1 VAALFLDVALR
12 ATLITAGTAFV
23 LWALRVRT
31 AAERHAAWTAVLV
44 CMLLL
49 PIYSLAGPKLPFAV
63 VPGNAPSP
71 EFDPGASP
79 EARTG
84 RAGLSLTPLALFAD
98 TAPRYS
104 TGRSRGTW
112 VLIGLYCLVACALL
126 VRLAIGTVHA
136 RRLYRG
142 AVRRAGRATSVRCAT
157 PISVGWL
164 SPVLILPD
172 GWERW
177 SSGHLDAVLT
187 HEQEHLR
194 RRDPLIQ
201 WFALLNRA
209 ILWFHPLAWW
219 LTGRL
224 STLAEEA
231 CDAAVLRAGHSP
243 QDYAG
248 YLITMAHAVNRQG
261 RRLNVAGMAMPGSG
275 LPARI
280 RHILEEGSMTPRSR
294 TRALCTLAF
303 CATSSI
309 ICAAVTLAPRPSATA
324 LSRASGGAHAA
335 PDVPDAMPPA
345 PVLQTRSATNAP
357 VLGIRARP
365 RPDSSRRVRGGPSQ
379 VTQPNSSGGGLLVGS
394 TARIFVFLVDD
405 LGFKPSETR
414 NAERLLVLLRDEMLT
429 EADLVGIV
437 STGPASVATDLHSFA
452 DPRRLNDSIRKIAN
466 GRLLPVVEPAPGS
479 TAHSADS
486 RRDAHIAFLT
496 ATDVVRNLAK
506 LEGGSKLF
514 VFVSSAE
521 TAATALEAAVA
532 DPGGELARDVAELA
546 SVARLGNVTMR
557 VVDAGDL
564 ASANVLRLLK

>member
-1 VAALFLDVALR
+1 MAALFVDVALR
-12 ATLITAGTAFV
+12 ATLITAGTACV
-23 LWALRVRT
+23 LWVLRVRT

-49 PIYSLAGPKLPFAV
+49 PIYSLAGPKLSFAV
-63 VPGNAPSP
+63 APGTATSP
-71 EFDPGASP
+71 GLDPGASP

-84 RAGLSLTPLALFAD
+84 GAGLSSTPLALLLDA
-98 TAPRYS
+98 APRHS
-104 TGRSRGTW
+104 TGRSRVTS
-112 VLIGLYCLVACALL
+112 VLIGLYCLVAGALL

-248 YLITMAHAVNRQG
+248 YLIDMAHAVNRQG

-294 TRALCTLAF
+294 TRALCTLVF

-309 ICAAVTLAPRPSATA
+309 LCAAVTLAPRPSATA
-324 LSRASGGAHAA
+324 LSRASGGA
-335 PDVPDAMPPA
+335 
-345 PVLQTRSATNAP
+345 
-357 VLGIRARP
+357 
-365 RPDSSRRVRGGPSQ
+365 
-379 VTQPNSSGGGLLVGS
+379 
-394 TARIFVFLVDD
+394 RIFVVMVDD
-405 LGFKPSETR
+405 LRFTPSETR
-414 NAERLLVLLRDEMLT
+414 NAAQLLALVRDEIVT

-437 STGPASVATDLHSFA
+437 STGPSGVAVDAHSPA
-452 DPRRLNDSIRKIAN
+452 DPRRFNDSIRKIST

-479 TAHSADS
+479 AAQSADS
-486 RRDAHIAFLT
+486 RYYAHITFST
-496 ATDVVRNLAK
+496 ATDVVRKLAQ
-506 LEGGSKLF
+506 LERGSKLF
-514 VFVSSAE
+514 VFVSSAD
-521 TAATALEAAVA
+521 TAATALEAVVA
-532 DPGGELARDVAELA
+532 DPGGELARDVADLA
-546 SVARLGNVTMR
+546 SAAKLGNVTMR

-564 ASANVLRLLK
+564 ASANVLRSLK

>member
-1 VAALFLDVALR
+1 MAALFLDVVLR
-12 ATLITAGTAFV
+12 ATLITAGTACV

-49 PIYSLAGPKLPFAV
+49 PIYSLAGPKLPLAV
-63 VPGNAPSP
+63 VPGNATPP
-71 EFDPGASP
+71 AFDPGASA
-79 EARTG
+79 EAMTG
-84 RAGLSLTPLALFAD
+84 GAGLSVTPLALFAD
-98 TAPRYS
+98 TVPRYS

-126 VRLAIGTVHA
+126 VRLAIGTVQA

-157 PISVGWL
+157 PISVGWW

-219 LTGRL
+219 LARRL

-243 QDYAG
+243 QDYAD
-248 YLITMAHAVNRQG
+248 YLIDMAHAVSRHG

-280 RHILEEGSMTPRSR
+280 RHILEDRSMTPRSR
-294 TRALCTLAF
+294 TQALCTLAF

-309 ICAAVTLAPRPSATA
+309 ISAAVTLAPRPTATE
-324 LSRASGGAHAA
+324 LSHAAAGAHANPRFRSPRLPRPFFRRA
-335 PDVPDAMPPA
+335 QRRTRLCSRCASGPVQIPAGSFEGGHRRSLSQVRPAMGCW
-345 PVLQTRSATNAP
+345 S
-357 VLGIRARP
+357 ARP
-365 RPDSSRRVRGGPSQ
+365 RGSSSFWLTTCALHHRKPG
-379 VTQPNSSGGGLLVGS
+379 TPNSCW
-394 TARIFVFLVDD
+394 
-405 LGFKPSETR
+405 PSCVTR
-414 NAERLLVLLRDEMLT
+414 L
-429 EADLVGIV
+429 
-437 STGPASVATDLHSFA
+437 
-452 DPRRLNDSIRKIAN
+452 
-466 GRLLPVVEPAPGS
+466 
-479 TAHSADS
+479 
-486 RRDAHIAFLT
+486 
-496 ATDVVRNLAK
+496 
-506 LEGGSKLF
+506 
-514 VFVSSAE
+514 
-521 TAATALEAAVA
+521 
-532 DPGGELARDVAELA
+532 
-546 SVARLGNVTMR
+546 
-557 VVDAGDL
+557 
-564 ASANVLRLLK
+564 

>member
-1 VAALFLDVALR
+1 MAALFLDVALR
-12 ATLITAGTAFV
+12 ATLITAGTACL

-44 CMLLL
+44 SMLLL
-49 PIYSLAGPKLPFAV
+49 PIYSLAGPKLPLAV
-63 VPGNAPSP
+63 VPGTATPP

-84 RAGLSLTPLALFAD
+84 GAPPSLTPLTLFVG
-98 TAPRYS
+98 TARRYS
-104 TGRSRGTW
+104 TGDSRGTW

-126 VRLAIGTVHA
+126 VRLAIGTVQA

-164 SPVLILPD
+164 SPVVILPD
-172 GWERW
+172 GWEHW

-243 QDYAG
+243 QDYAD
-248 YLITMAHAVNRQG
+248 YLIHMAHAVNRQG

-280 RHILEEGSMTPRSR
+280 RHILEEGSMTPLSR

-309 ICAAVTLAPRPSATA
+309 ICAAVTLAPRPSVSA

-335 PDVPDAMPPA
+335 PDVPDAKPPA

-357 VLGIRARP
+357 VLEISERP
-365 RPDSSRRVRGGPSQ
+365 RPDASRRGRGEPSQ
-379 VTQPNSSGGGLLVGS
+379 VTQPSSSGNGLLVGS
-394 TARIFVFLVDD
+394 TARIFVVLVDD
-405 LGFKPSETR
+405 LRFTPSETR
-414 NAERLLVLLRDEMLT
+414 NAEQLLALLRDEIVT

-437 STGPASVATDLHSFA
+437 STGPSGVATDLHSPA
-452 DPRRLNDSIRKIAN
+452 DPQRLNDSIRKITN
-466 GRLLPVVEPAPGS
+466 GRRLPVVEPASGS
-479 TAHSADS
+479 AAHSADS
-486 RRDAHIAFLT
+486 RDYAHIAVLT
-496 ATDVVRNLAK
+496 ATDVVRSLAK

-546 SVARLGNVTMR
+546 SVARVGKVTMR

-564 ASANVLRLLK
+564 TSANVLRPLK

>member
-1 VAALFLDVALR
+1 MTAFFLDVALR
-12 ATLITAGTAFV
+12 ATLITAGTACV
-23 LWALRVRT
+23 LWVLRVRT

-49 PIYSLAGPKLPFAV
+49 PIYSLAGPKLSFAV
-63 VPGNAPSP
+63 VPETATSP
-71 EFDPGASP
+71 AFDPGASP

-84 RAGLSLTPLALFAD
+84 GAGLSLTPVALFVNA
-98 TAPRYS
+98 APRQS
-104 TGRSRGTW
+104 TGRFRGTW
-112 VLIGLYCLVACALL
+112 VLIGLYGLVAGALL

-187 HEQEHLR
+187 HEREHLR

-248 YLITMAHAVNRQG
+248 YLIHMAHAVNRQG

-280 RHILEEGSMTPRSR
+280 RHILEEGSVTPRSR

-309 ICAAVTLAPRPSATA
+309 ICTAVTLAPRPPATA
-324 LSRASGGAHAA
+324 PSRASGGAHAA
-335 PDVPDAMPPA
+335 SDVPDAKRPA
-345 PVLQTRSATNAP
+345 PVLQTRSLTNAP
-357 VLGIRARP
+357 MLAIRAQP
-365 RPDSSRRVRGGPSQ
+365 RSDSSGRAQSGASQ
-379 VTQPNSSGGGLLVGS
+379 ITQPNSSGDWLLVGS
-394 TARIFVFLVDD
+394 TARIFVVMVDD
-405 LGFKPSETR
+405 LRFTPSETR
-414 NAERLLVLLRDEMLT
+414 NAAQLLALLRDEIVT
-429 EADLVGIV
+429 GADVVGIV
-437 STGPASVATDLHSFA
+437 STGPSGVAVDAHSPP
-452 DPRRLNDSIRKIAN
+452 DPQRFNDSIRKITN
-466 GRLLPVVEPAPGS
+466 RRLLPVVEPAPGS

-486 RRDAHIAFLT
+486 RYYAHITFLT
-496 ATDVVRNLAK
+496 ATDVVRSLAK
-506 LEGGSKLF
+506 LERGPKLF

-564 ASANVLRLLK
+564 ASANVLRSLK

>member
-1 VAALFLDVALR
+1 
-12 ATLITAGTAFV
+12 
-23 LWALRVRT
+23 
-31 AAERHAAWTAVLV
+31 
-44 CMLLL
+44 MLLL
-49 PIYSLAGPKLPFAV
+49 PIYSLGGPKLSFAV
-63 VPGNAPSP
+63 VPGTATSP
-71 EFDPGASP
+71 EFDLGASP
-79 EARTG
+79 EAKTG
-84 RAGLSLTPLALFAD
+84 GAGLSLTPLALFVDA
-98 TAPRYS
+98 APRHR
-104 TGRSRGTW
+104 TGRSRGAW

-126 VRLAIGTVHA
+126 VRLAVGTVHA
-136 RRLYRG
+136 RRLYRS
-142 AVRRAGRATSVRCAT
+142 AVKRAGRATSVQCAT

-248 YLITMAHAVNRQG
+248 YLIHMAHAVNRQG

-280 RHILEEGSMTPRSR
+280 RHILEAGSMTPRSR

-309 ICAAVTLAPRPSATA
+309 MCAAVTLAPRPSATA
-324 LSRASGGAHAA
+324 LSRASGSAHAA
-335 PDVPDAMPPA
+335 PDVPDAKPPA

-365 RPDSSRRVRGGPSQ
+365 RPDSSGRVRSGPSQ
-379 VTQPNSSGGGLLVGS
+379 VTQPNSAGDWRLPGS
-394 TARIFVFLVDD
+394 AARIFVVMVDD
-405 LGFKPSETR
+405 LRFTPSETR
-414 NAERLLVLLRDEMLT
+414 NAEQLLALLRDEIVT
-429 EADLVGIV
+429 ESDLVGIV
-437 STGPASVATDLHSFA
+437 STGPSGVAVDLYSPA
-452 DPRRLNDSIRKIAN
+452 DPQPLNDSIRKIAN
-466 GRLLPVVEPAPGS
+466 GRLRPVVEPAPGS

-486 RRDAHIAFLT
+486 RYYAHITFLT
-496 ATDVVRNLAK
+496 ATDVVRSLAK
-506 LEGGSKLF
+506 LDRGSKLF

-564 ASANVLRLLK
+564 ASANVLRSLK

>member
-84 RAGLSLTPLALFAD
+84 GAGLSLTPLALFAD

-112 VLIGLYCLVACALL
+112 VLLGLYCLVACALL
-126 VRLAIGTVHA
+126 VRLAIGTAHA

-219 LTGRL
+219 LTWRL

-243 QDYAG
+243 QDYAD
-248 YLITMAHAVNRQG
+248 YLINMAHAVRRQG
-261 RRLNVAGMAMPGSG
+261 RRLNVAGMAMPGTG

-280 RHILEEGSMTPRSR
+280 RHILEEGSVTPRSR

-324 LSRASGGAHAA
+324 LSPTSGGAHAA
-335 PDVPDAMPPA
+335 PDVPDAKPPA

-357 VLGIRARP
+357 VLGIGARP

-379 VTQPNSSGGGLLVGS
+379 VTQPNSSGDRLLVGS
-394 TARIFVFLVDD
+394 TARIFAVMVDD
-405 LGFKPSETR
+405 LRFTPSETR
-414 NAERLLVLLRDEMLT
+414 NAEQLLALLRDEIVT
-429 EADLVGIV
+429 EADLIAIV
-437 STGPASVATDLHSFA
+437 STGPLSLVMDLSPA
-452 DPRRLNDSIRKIAN
+452 DPRRLNDAIRRIST
-466 GRLLPVVEPAPGS
+466 GRAVERVEGR
-479 TAHSADS
+479 TAHSAES
-486 RRDAHIAFLT
+486 RRFAHATLAT
-496 ATDVVRNLAK
+496 ATDVVRNVAK
-506 LEGGSKLF
+506 VEGRSRHF
-514 VFVSSAE
+514 VFMSSAE

-532 DPGGELARDVAELA
+532 DQGGELARAVAELA
-546 SVARLGNVTMR
+546 SAAKLGNVTIQ
-557 VVDAGDL
+557 VVNTGDL
-564 ASANVLRLLK
+564 ATANVLRLLK